1 MGNSCKITSMQH
13 YTQYSEKKYI
23 FIENITINVI
33 QPFPAEINEK
43 PVSHPLGDKDLMKF
57 IKPTPVSI

>member
-1 MGNSCKITSMQH
+1 MQH